1 MQLACGELG
10 RKGVV
15 AACLVGMAL
24 GGRVFQPAWKEG
36 AASGRKGLPACFGG
50 VRGEEK
56 GVTQGG
62 TGRTANAL
70 AETQRKTGLEVLELH
85 EL

>member
-15 AACLVGMAL
+15 AACPVGMAL
-24 GGRVFQPAWKEG
+24 GGRVFQPARKEG
-36 AASGRKGLPACFGG
+36 AAPGRKGVPACF
-50 VRGEEK
+50 RGKVLAGRK
-56 GVTQGG
+56 GV
-62 TGRTANAL
+62 AAL
-70 AETQRKTGLEVLELH
+70 AETHGKTGLEVLELR